1 LDPIHQVWKQGEPN
15 APVNTVGY
23 VCQREDGVH
32 SRTDRLRQNA
42 EGFVVNDDGQ
52 KSTAIH
58 QWMKCFKQLYSPVDF
73 IGGPK
78 VVAPQFG

>member
-1 LDPIHQVWKQGEPN
+1 MWKQGEAG

-23 VCQREDGVH
+23 VCQREDGKH
-32 SRTDRLRQNA
+32 SRTDRLKQSN
-42 EGFVVNDDGQ
+42 EKYVLDDDNQ

-73 IGGPK
+73 IGSDK
-78 VVAPQFG
+78 VIARQFG